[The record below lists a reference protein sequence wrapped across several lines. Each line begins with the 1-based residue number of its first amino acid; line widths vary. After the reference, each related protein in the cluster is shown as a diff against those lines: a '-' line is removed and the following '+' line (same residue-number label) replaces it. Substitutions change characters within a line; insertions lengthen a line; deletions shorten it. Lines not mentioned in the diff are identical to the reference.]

1 MLYAIQTH
9 QLIKQYPKNQTWKSL
24 FKRKQLDTPAVNQ
37 VSLAIP
43 QGEIFGLLGPNG
55 AGKTTLVK
63 MLSTLVTPTSGTAL
77 INGYTLK
84 HERLIKASIGLVTS
98 DERSFYWRLS
108 GIENLQ
114 FFAALH
120 GIPKG
125 KIPERI
131 NQVLALVELTEKA
144 KQPFKNYSTGMR
156 QRLSIAR
163 SLLHR
168 PQILFLD
175 EPTKG
180 LDPTATRR
188 LHTLIRDT
196 LAQQEG
202 ITVLITTHRLA
213 EAETLCDRIAIMNKG
228 RILAL
233 GTMPQLRDNFEAD
246 TLEDIFPAVIEA
258 DAGDGTNMGD
268 RKPIPGDETPPPE
281 HFSSV
286 GKDSS
291 PAERPPQSGSPLSKA
306 IAFLRRD
313 LKSELTYRLSF
324 FLQFFRVF
332 FSIAVFYFIA
342 QMLGEA
348 AIPQLQPYGGDYFSF
363 VLIGIALSE
372 YFGVGLSAFSRS
384 LRKAQTTGTLEAMLS
399 TPTRLSTVIVSSALW
414 SYLMT
419 TFRVLVY
426 LGVGGLFLGVDLAG
440 SNLGAIL
447 LILVLTIISFSSLG
461 ILAASFI
468 IVLKRGDPIT
478 WIFGAVSS
486 LLGGIYYPI
495 EILPKWLQVLSA
507 FLPITYSLR
516 GMRLALLED
525 AGFGA
530 LKIDLLA
537 LLAFSVVLVPLSL
550 AAFRFAV
557 GKAKADGSL
566 THY

>member
-1 MLYAIQTH
+1 MKYAIQTH
-9 QLIKQYPKNQTWKSL
+9 QLIKQYPQNQTWKNL
-24 FKRKQLDTPAVNQ
+24 FKWRELDPPAVNQ

-43 QGEIFGLLGPNG
+43 EGEIFGLLGPNG

-63 MLSTLVTPTSGTAL
+63 MLSTLITPTSGSAL
-77 INGYTLK
+77 VNGYRLSQ
-84 HERLIKASIGLVTS
+84 ERHIKASLGLVTS

-108 GIENLQ
+108 GLENLK

-120 GIPKG
+120 GMPKANV
-125 KIPERI
+125 PERVDE
-131 NQVLALVELTEKA
+131 VLALVGLTEKA
-144 KQPFKNYSTGMR
+144 RQPFRTYSTGMR

-163 SLLHR
+163 ALLHQ
-168 PQILFLD
+168 PKILFLD

-180 LDPTATRR
+180 LDPSVTRQ
-188 LHTLIRDT
+188 LHALIREKLT
-196 LAQQEG
+196 QQEG
-202 ITVLITTHRLA
+202 ITVFLTTHRLD
-213 EAETLCDRIAIMNKG
+213 EAETLCDRIAVMNKG
-228 RILAL
+228 KILACGTL
-233 GTMPQLRDNFEAD
+233 GELREEFGED
-246 TLEDIFPAVIEA
+246 TLREIFPAVIENQVR
-258 DAGDGTNMGD
+258 DVGTAGDALPALG
-268 RKPIPGDETPPPE
+268 PA
-281 HFSSV
+281 
-286 GKDSS
+286 S
-291 PAERPPQSGSPLSKA
+291 PSQERLPSPSGEALSLAGSPLSKA
-306 IAFLRRD
+306 LAFLRRD

-324 FLQFFRVF
+324 FLQFFKVF

-348 AIPQLQPYGGDYFSF
+348 AIPQLQPYGGDYFAF

-372 YFGVGLSAFSRS
+372 YFGVGLSAFSGS

-399 TPTRLSTVIVSSALW
+399 TPTRLSTVVVSSSLW
-414 SYLMT
+414 SYLLT

-440 SNLGAIL
+440 SNLGATL

-478 WIFGAVSS
+478 WIFGALSS
-486 LLGGIYYPI
+486 LLGGIYYPV
-495 EILPKWLQVLSA
+495 EILPGWMQVLSA
-507 FLPITYSLR
+507 FLPVTYSLR

-525 AGFGA
+525 ASLGA
-530 LKIDLLA
+530 LKLDVLA

-550 AAFRFAV
+550 AAFRYAV
-557 GKAKADGSL
+557 GRAKVDGSL